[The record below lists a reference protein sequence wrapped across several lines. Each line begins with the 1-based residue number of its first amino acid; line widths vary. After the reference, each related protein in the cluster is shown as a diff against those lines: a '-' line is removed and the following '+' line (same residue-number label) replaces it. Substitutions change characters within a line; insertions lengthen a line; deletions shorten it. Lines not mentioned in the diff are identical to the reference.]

1 MRDEK
6 QQISSDDISS
16 SDSDIFSI
24 SSEESFFNSI
34 QDIENLRNVLPT
46 HEETESK
53 KLQQVLSVTEKLM
66 TTYEKKDI
74 FRIIIEKSIELTGAE
89 RGYLILLKDDGEL
102 KVVFSLNM
110 DTQSP
115 EDSVQEISSTV
126 ISKVLAERE
135 AIIIKDALNDEEY
148 EVKRS
153 IINLKLKAIM
163 CAPMIKEGKVSGIIY
178 VENRKIPGIFNS
190 ESAEV
195 LKFFGNQCAVA
206 LENLDLIE
214 QNKKY
219 SLSLEK
225 LVEERT
231 SELAYEKAFIERI
244 IENIGEILIAVDKQG
259 KILKMNSAVC
269 QILGKDPQS
278 YIGKGICDFYREG
291 SYEII
296 TDAIASETNVS
307 NVSCYI
313 MNSEKRDVHF
323 SATLRHITENSSVVG
338 SVIINKDMTQVEK
351 FEQERLEKRELESIT
366 KAAVTANDQIN
377 TPLNVIIG
385 RASILFSL
393 LPENENIR
401 KNVDIIKEQAHR
413 IKNTLNEMKKITKV
427 REKDYKLDG
436 VRMIDL
442 DE

>member
-1 MRDEK
+1 MKEEK
-6 QQISSDDISS
+6 SKISSDDISS

-53 KLQQVLSVTEKLM
+53 KLQQVLGVTEKLM
-66 TTYEKKDI
+66 TTYEKEDI

-89 RGYLILLKDDGEL
+89 RGYLILIKNDGEL
-102 KVVFSLNM
+102 EVVYSLNM
-110 DTQSP
+110 DSQSP

-126 ISKVLAERE
+126 ISKVLTEKE

-163 CAPMIKEGKVSGIIY
+163 CAPMIKEGKVLGIIY
-178 VENRKIPGIFNS
+178 VENRKIPGIFNT

-231 SELAYEKAFIERI
+231 SELAYEKAFVERI
-244 IENIGEILIAVDKQG
+244 IENIGEILIAVDNHG
-259 KILKMNSAVC
+259 KIIKMNNAAR
-269 QILGKDPQS
+269 QILGKDPEG
-278 YIGKGICDFYREG
+278 YIGREVSDFYKEG

-296 TDAIASETNVS
+296 TNAISEQSNVS
-307 NVSCYI
+307 NVSCYVT
-313 MNSEKRDVHF
+313 NSEGRDVHF
-323 SATLRHITENSSVVG
+323 SATMRHITENSSVIG

-351 FEQERLEKRELESIT
+351 YEQERLEKRELESIT

-385 RASILFSL
+385 RASILSSL
-393 LPENENIR
+393 LPENENIG